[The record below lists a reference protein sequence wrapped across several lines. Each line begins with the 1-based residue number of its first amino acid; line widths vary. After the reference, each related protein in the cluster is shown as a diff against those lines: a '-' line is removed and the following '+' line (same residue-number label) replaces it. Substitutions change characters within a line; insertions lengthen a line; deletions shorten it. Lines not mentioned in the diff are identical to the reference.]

1 MAMNLKNF
9 FDLDKVVFTDSELEL
24 PYEPFA
30 FSKVNQNNFSY
41 SCTSSYSYTSL
52 GCFIEDKNFEK
63 VTLNQ
68 EEQVLSGVAA

>member
-41 SCTSSYSYTSL
+41 SYISSYSYTSL
-52 GCFIEDKNFEK
+52 GCFIKDKNFEK